1 MYMVKLLA
9 SPGSAYDQ
17 LVTADPGLDQFNLL
31 PDASDQL
38 FACCASVTWATR
50 VADGRPYPSRAELK
64 ACSATALATLDWAR
78 LRVAVGAHPRI
89 GERMATAGHE
99 AAWSAG
105 EQSGMDTAT
114 ADVRA
119 ALVEANRAYEERFGH
134 VFLICATGRT
144 DVEILA
150 AARTRL
156 ANDDQTEQVVVRAE
170 LAKIVAL
177 RLVKLLDALDP

>member
-1 MYMVKLLA
+1 
-9 SPGSAYDQ
+9 
-17 LVTADPGLDQFNLL
+17 VTADPGLSQFNLL

-38 FACCASVTWATR
+38 LACCGSVMWATR

-64 ACSATALATLDWAR
+64 TASAAALATMDWTG
-78 LRVAVGAHPRI
+78 LRVAVDAHPRI
-89 GERMATAGHE
+89 GERMLSNNQE
-99 AAWSAG
+99 AVWSAG

-114 ADVRA
+114 ADTRA

-144 DVEILA
+144 DVEMLT
-150 AARTRL
+150 AARARL
-156 ANDDQTEQVVVRAE
+156 GNDEQTEQAVVRAE

-177 RLVKLLDALDP
+177 RLVKFLDALGAS